1 MIFVG
6 NRGCIQIHS
15 GLITTLK
22 AMGPWQNVLDPRF
35 NLHLRLDHV
44 AEVWLVEKPTRRGPA
59 LSIEAFSAD
68 GALILQMFGYR
79 KEGQED
85 ADAFAALT
93 GPLPRLAHAP

>member
-1 MIFVG
+1 MHP
-6 NRGCIQIHS
+6 IHS
-15 GLITTLK
+15 GLIPTLK
-22 AMGPWQNVLDPRF
+22 AMGPWQNVRDPRF

-68 GALILQMFGYR
+68 GALTLQMFGYR
-79 KEGQED
+79 KEGLRKRRRLCRPD
-85 ADAFAALT
+85 